1 MQRTSYD
8 IDRLIGIHWPDL
20 ADSLESFA
28 AVRDPL
34 SEVAKSLRCGV
45 AATPSARVWR
55 PFVRDAN
62 GWNKLVLFCGG
73 CRRRSARGRGGA
85 SQPAVPE
92 CLLVHGGTSHDVS
105 PVAKCMLSLCS
116 HTGGAHRWLGDGGH
130 REVSTSANTNRN
142 RHSGPSRD
150 AKTVPSATAT
160 PLSFC
165 GAFLRS
171 SFLPPADC
179 NPCLGGLGQREVAA
193 VGILQ
198 GGLSGA
204 RSHGAT
210 VEPAG
215 AR

>member
-1 MQRTSYD
+1 MGRRAGHPRWHQA
-8 IDRLIGIHWPDL
+8 I
-20 ADSLESFA
+20 
-28 AVRDPL
+28 AVRSGGALQPADQ
-34 SEVAKSLRCGV
+34 
-45 AATPSARVWR
+45 
-55 PFVRDAN
+55 
-62 GWNKLVLFCGG
+62 KLV
-73 CRRRSARGRGGA
+73 
-85 SQPAVPE
+85 
-92 CLLVHGGTSHDVS
+92 LVHGGTPHDVS

-130 REVSTSANTNRN
+130 RAVSTSIDANCN
-142 RHSGPSRD
+142 RHSGLSRD

-171 SFLPPADC
+171 SFLPLADC

-198 GGLSGA
+198 SRLSGA

-210 VEPAG
+210 AEPAG
-215 AR
+215 ARQLRKGV